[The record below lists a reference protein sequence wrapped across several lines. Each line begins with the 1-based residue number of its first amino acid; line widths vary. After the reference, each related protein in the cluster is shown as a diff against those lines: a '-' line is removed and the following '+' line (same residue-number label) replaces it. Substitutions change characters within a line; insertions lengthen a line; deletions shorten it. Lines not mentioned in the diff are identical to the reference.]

1 AAEHLGLQ
9 VTRGS
14 VDYLLRKLFSPTNR
28 RGLLAI
34 FGTEEEQRQVLR
46 TSAAADQFFSAVQ
59 AWHGRELRRSQGEAA
74 DKGHGEKGPPDAVG
88 SREPLDVEDPLSPEL
103 SQLAHVLLT
112 VAARIDS
119 EEEKIELTSA
129 ARRCE
134 GLVQTL
140 GNWLGQRLD
149 GQVYW

>member
-1 AAEHLGLQ
+1 
-9 VTRGS
+9 R
-14 VDYLLRKLFSPTNR
+14 
-28 RGLLAI
+28 
-34 FGTEEEQRQVLR
+34 
-46 TSAAADQFFSAVQ
+46 
-59 AWHGRELRRSQGEAA
+59 
-74 DKGHGEKGPPDAVG
+74 EKGQSDAVRV
-88 SREPLDVEDPLSPEL
+88 REPLDVEDPLSPEL

-149 GQVYW
+149 GQVYWVEQTGGRRGWNCPAPPSRSGRPSRNSFTTATG